1 MKQTGR
7 RRKLIVA
14 GRVASLG
21 SSPYDGRASTGKEQ
35 EAGKEQEDHMDKE
48 ELTAWALANGWQI
61 IAGCPSL
68 TKPRSPKEAI
78 VRMVFKAT
86 VVNLEVKKPAG
97 KWEKVSGETYGKV
110 VADPETGRP
119 SGLGFDSIPSFS
131 MLMQDNKDRLMME
144 RLSGGR
150 KG

>member
-1 MKQTGR
+1 
-7 RRKLIVA
+7 
-14 GRVASLG
+14 
-21 SSPYDGRASTGKEQ
+21 
-35 EAGKEQEDHMDKE
+35 MDKD

-144 RLSGGR
+144 RLNGGR

>member
-1 MKQTGR
+1 
-7 RRKLIVA
+7 
-14 GRVASLG
+14 
-21 SSPYDGRASTGKEQ
+21 
-35 EAGKEQEDHMDKE
+35 MDKD
-48 ELTAWALANGWQI
+48 ELTAWATANGWQI

-97 KWEKVSGETYGKV
+97 KWEKVSGEAYGKV
-110 VADPETGRP
+110 VADRETGRP

>member
-1 MKQTGR
+1 MKQTGG
-7 RRKLIVA
+7 RRKLILGA
-14 GRVASLG
+14 GVASEG
-21 SSPYDGRASTGKEQ
+21 GSPYHEGLDR
-35 EAGKEQEDHMDKE
+35 EAGDRMDKE

-97 KWEKVSGETYGKV
+97 KWEKVSGEAYAKV

-144 RLSGGR
+144 RLSGGKR
-150 KG
+150 